1 MAKYVNYEKY
11 WQRRCKAHYK
21 MLKLS
26 DNDVNWKSAYLE
38 RHLQNYMENFTVSF
52 GQNKNDRTM
61 RIMSLT

>member
-26 DNDVNWKSAYLE
+26 DNDVTWKSAYLE

-52 GQNKNDRTM
+52 V
-61 RIMSLT
+61 